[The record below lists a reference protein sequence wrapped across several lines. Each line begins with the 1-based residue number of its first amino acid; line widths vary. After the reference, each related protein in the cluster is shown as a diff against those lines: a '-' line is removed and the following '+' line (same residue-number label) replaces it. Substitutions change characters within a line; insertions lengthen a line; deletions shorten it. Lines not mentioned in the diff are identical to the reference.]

1 MRSPVAHRT
10 WLAAAVAITVLV
22 AGCTPGAKR
31 RSGTPSEGPVQTDPA
46 KVGAVTLTE
55 WDLRN
60 LPAQSAAQDKLN
72 AAFEA
77 KYPNIK
83 IKRVVKQ
90 FTDYEATI
98 KLALSSPKPPD
109 VMQINQGYGDLAKFV
124 KASLLLPQDN
134 YAKAYGW
141 TARYNAALLD
151 QNRMTADG
159 HWGTGQLYGLSNQAE
174 VVGLYYNKTLL
185 AKVGL
190 APPKTLADL
199 QADLPKIKAAGM
211 LPIQLGTS
219 DKNGAIHIFG
229 LIQAVLAGPAAVN
242 DLVFGKGSASWTDQ
256 TTLDAARTLQSW
268 AKQGYV
274 TPGANG
280 QNGTVM
286 AAEFGKGNGVFMV
299 DGNWSAPQLATQL
312 GPKVGFTVLSKD
324 AGGKPATEGGL
335 SLLWGISSG
344 SKHPDADAAYL
355 NFVNSPAAEDVIAH
369 GGDLPAVTPSS
380 FKPVSALQA
389 DVYASLQSVVKEGSL
404 LPYLDYTTINFYD
417 VLGANL
423 QELIGGRAS
432 PESFTKTLQS
442 EYTTAKASR

>member
-1 MRSPVAHRT
+1 MRSAVAHRT
-10 WLAAAVAITVLV
+10 WLATALAITVIL
-22 AGCTPGAKR
+22 AGCTPGSTQ
-31 RSGTPSEGPVQTDPA
+31 RSSGPTEGPVETDPA
-46 KVGAVTLTE
+46 KMGTVTITE
-55 WDLRN
+55 WDIRN

-90 FTDYEATI
+90 FTDYERTI
-98 KLALSSPKPPD
+98 KLALSSPKTPD
-109 VMQINQGYGDLAKFV
+109 VMQVNQGYGDLAKFV
-124 KASLLLPQDN
+124 KAGLLLPQDN

-141 TARYNAALLD
+141 TGRYNAALLD

-159 HWGTGQLYGLSNQAE
+159 HWGTGQLYGISNQAE

-185 AKVGL
+185 SKIGL
-190 APPKTLADL
+190 TPPRTLADL
-199 QADLPKIKAAGM
+199 QGDLPKIKAAGM

-219 DKNGAIHIFG
+219 DINGAIHIFG

-242 DLVFGKGSASWTDQ
+242 DLVFGKGDASWTDQ
-256 TTLDAARTLQSW
+256 STLEAARTLQSW
-268 AKQGYV
+268 ATQGYV

-280 QNGTVM
+280 QNGTAM
-286 AAEFGKGNGVFMV
+286 AAEFGKGHGVFMV

-312 GPKVGFTVLSKD
+312 GPKVGFTVLSKVD
-324 AGGKPATEGGL
+324 GGKPATEGGL
-335 SLLWGISSG
+335 SLLWGISSR

-355 NFVNSPAAEDVIAH
+355 NFINSPAAEDVIAR

-380 FKPVSALQA
+380 FKPVSGLQA
-389 DVYASLQSVVKEGSL
+389 DVYASLQSVVQEGSL
-404 LPYLDYTTINFYD
+404 LPYLDYTTINFYA

-423 QELIGGRAS
+423 QELISGRIS
-432 PESFTKTLQS
+432 PESFTKTLQT